1 MTKSEE
7 REKNIPYE
15 FFVFYENIENE
26 VNLDISR
33 NISKMKIFIW
43 NIVYNIIVFIKK
55 HCLLFKRS
63 NRIKFLWNPQI
74 KSFYFLLAK
83 GFEVKVIKSDL

>member
-33 NISKMKIFIW
+33 NISKMKIFI
-43 NIVYNIIVFIKK
+43 
-55 HCLLFKRS
+55 
-63 NRIKFLWNPQI
+63 
-74 KSFYFLLAK
+74 
-83 GFEVKVIKSDL
+83 